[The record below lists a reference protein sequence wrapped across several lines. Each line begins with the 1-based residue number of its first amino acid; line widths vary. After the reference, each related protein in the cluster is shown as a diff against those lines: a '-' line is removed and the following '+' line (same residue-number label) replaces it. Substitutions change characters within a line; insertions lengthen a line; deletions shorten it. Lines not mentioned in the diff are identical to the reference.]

1 MFLGRIR
8 LPTISPAAKTSPVV
22 STIVISMTMIIE
34 RIAVSEKAGM
44 PK

>member
-1 MFLGRIR
+1 MASEMFFGRMR

-34 RIAVSEKAGM
+34 MIAVAE
-44 PK
+44 